1 MGQQKSA
8 PEAGTRESERRRTIL
23 RAAIDVFARKGYHG
37 CRIADVAK
45 EAGVA
50 YGLVY
55 HYFKNKDEL
64 LETVFETGWSGFIS
78 RARLVAE
85 SEGPLVDKVRRIADV
100 AFEAY
105 RVDPRA
111 VKVLILEIARSPAG
125 ARINRQTAFVDVIRL
140 SAQMFTRAKE
150 SGELRPDVDPLLA
163 SALLFGSI
171 EMGLTAFVVGLAD
184 ARDTVMLERAKAQIA
199 DSFLHGVLVST
210 GEPPRSAPSQPEP
223 SKGEPSKVDD
233 PKSEPPPEESTWKR
247 EKSGTKSKAPKRG

>member
-1 MGQQKSA
+1 MAQSKTVTENGS
-8 PEAGTRESERRRTIL
+8 RESERRRTIL

-64 LETVFETGWSGFIS
+64 LETVFDTGWSGFVTRV
-78 RARLVAE
+78 RAVV
-85 SEGPLVDKVRRIADV
+85 EGEGSLAQKVQGVVDV

-125 ARINRQTAFVDVIRL
+125 SRINRQTAFVDAIRL
-140 SAQMFTRAKE
+140 SSELFAQAKE
-150 SGELRPDVDPLLA
+150 AGELREDLDPLLG
-163 SALLFGSI
+163 SALLFGAI
-171 EMGLTAFVVGLAD
+171 EMGLTAFVTGLAD
-184 ARDTVMLERAKAQIA
+184 SRDASALERAKAQIA
-199 DSFLHGVLVST
+199 DSFLHGVLAAASP
-210 GEPPRSAPSQPEP
+210 GAEA
-223 SKGEPSKVDD
+223 G
-233 PKSEPPPEESTWKR
+233 TWKP
-247 EKSGTKSKAPKRG
+247 EKSSEKSATKSKAPKRT

>member
-1 MGQQKSA
+1 MGQQSKPA
-8 PEAGTRESERRRTIL
+8 ADNGTRESERRRTIL

-64 LETVFETGWSGFIS
+64 LETVFDTGWSGFVTRVRTVVEGEGS
-78 RARLVAE
+78 LAE
-85 SEGPLVDKVRRIADV
+85 KVHGIVEV

-125 ARINRQTAFVDVIRL
+125 SRINRQTAFVDAIRL
-140 SAQMFTRAKE
+140 SSALFHAAQER
-150 SGELRPDVDPLLA
+150 GELRTGLDPHLA
-163 SALLFGSI
+163 SALLFGNI
-171 EMGLTAFVVGLAD
+171 EMALTAFVVGLAD
-184 ARDTVMLERAKAQIA
+184 ARDPDALERARSQIA
-199 DSFLHGVLVST
+199 DSFLYGVLTGAQAAEVS
-210 GEPPRSAPSQPEP
+210 E
-223 SKGEPSKVDD
+223 
-233 PKSEPPPEESTWKR
+233 WKP
-247 EKSGTKSKAPKRG
+247 EKSATKSKAPKRS

>member
-1 MGQQKSA
+1 MSEQHRKPA
-8 PEAGTRESERRRTIL
+8 EAVTREGDRRRTIL

-37 CRIADVAK
+37 CRIADVAR

-64 LETVFETGWSGFIS
+64 LETVFETGWSGFV
-78 RARLVAE
+78 ARMRSVAE
-85 SEGPLVDKVRRIADV
+85 SEGSLEEKVRGVTHV

-125 ARINRQTAFVDVIRL
+125 SRVNRQTAFTEMIQL
-140 SAQMFTRAKE
+140 SAEMFARAQA

-163 SALLFGSI
+163 ASVLFGAI
-171 EMGLTAFVVGLAD
+171 ETGLTAFVVGLMGSRD
-184 ARDTVMLERAKAQIA
+184 AERLAQAEAQIA
-199 DSFLHGVLVST
+199 EFFLRGVLPRAEAS
-210 GEPPRSAPSQPEP
+210 GESA
-223 SKGEPSKVDD
+223 
-233 PKSEPPPEESTWKR
+233 
-247 EKSGTKSKAPKRG
+247 EKSGSRSNAGKRG

>member
-1 MGQQKSA
+1 MGQQSKTAAENGS
-8 PEAGTRESERRRTIL
+8 RESERRRTIL

-64 LETVFETGWSGFIS
+64 LETVFDTGWSGFVTRV
-78 RARLVAE
+78 RAVVE
-85 SEGPLVDKVRRIADV
+85 TEGTLEEKVRGIVDV

-125 ARINRQTAFVDVIRL
+125 SRINRQTAFVDAIRL
-140 SAQMFTRAKE
+140 SSSLFAQAKE
-150 SGELRPDVDPLLA
+150 GGELRADMDPQLA
-163 SALLFGSI
+163 SALLFGNI

-184 ARDTVMLERAKAQIA
+184 SRDAGALERAKAQIA
-199 DSFLHGVLVST
+199 DSFLYGVLT
-210 GEPPRSAPSQPEP
+210 GAHGAEVPAWKSSEKPS
-223 SKGEPSKVDD
+223 
-233 PKSEPPPEESTWKR
+233 
-247 EKSGTKSKAPKRG
+247 EKSATKPRAPKRS

>member
-1 MGQQKSA
+1 MEDLVGQQNKPAADS
-8 PEAGTRESERRRTIL
+8 GSRESERRRTIL

-64 LETVFETGWSGFIS
+64 LETVFDTGWSGFVTRV
-78 RARLVAE
+78 RAVVEGEGTLAE
-85 SEGPLVDKVRRIADV
+85 KVRGIVDV

-125 ARINRQTAFVDVIRL
+125 SRINRQTAFVDAIRL
-140 SAQMFTRAKE
+140 SSELFSVARE
-150 SGELRPDVDPLLA
+150 RGELRPELDAHLA
-163 SALLFGSI
+163 SALLFGNI

-184 ARDTVMLERAKAQIA
+184 ARDPAALEQAKAQIA
-199 DSFLHGVLVST
+199 NSFLYGVLTGAQAAEVS
-210 GEPPRSAPSQPEP
+210 E
-223 SKGEPSKVDD
+223 
-233 PKSEPPPEESTWKR
+233 WKP
-247 EKSGTKSKAPKRG
+247 EKSATKSKAPKRS

>member
-1 MGQQKSA
+1 MSEQQSKPA
-8 PEAGTRESERRRTIL
+8 EPGTREGDRRRTIL

-64 LETVFETGWSGFIS
+64 LETVFETGWSGFTT
-78 RARLVAE
+78 RLRSVAE
-85 SEGPLVDKVRRIADV
+85 SGGSLEDKVRGITHV

-125 ARINRQTAFVDVIRL
+125 ARINRQTAFADVIRM
-140 SAQMFTRAKE
+140 SAEMFRQAQE
-150 SGELRPDVDPLLA
+150 AGELRGDVDPLLA
-163 SALLFGSI
+163 AALLFGAI
-171 EMGLTAFVVGLAD
+171 EMGLTTFVVGLAD
-184 ARDTVMLERAKAQIA
+184 TRDVERLAQAEAQISE
-199 DSFLHGVLVST
+199 SFLRGVLVRAS
-210 GEPPRSAPSQPEP
+210 EEVSW
-223 SKGEPSKVDD
+223 
-233 PKSEPPPEESTWKR
+233 KSP
-247 EKSGTKSKAPKRG
+247 EKSSTRSKAGKRS